1 MEESVEIIAIRIG
14 KNALSMLMS
23 FVAKIVSGFL
33 IVVVIARLSSVEEVG
48 DWSTV
53 IAFTWAF
60 TAVMDFGLNRLLVP
74 EIAKRRDEAD
84 IYVSN
89 SITLCFLF
97 GLIGWIAMA
106 LFANWLAYPQRI
118 VHAVYLAG
126 LAQVHYVLAGLIQS
140 AFRAFE
146 RMELETLSVG
156 FQEAVFLVCAIGVL
170 YSGLPFLWIFGAYAF
185 SRWAGVCCSWL
196 LYEKHLGKLRPR
208 LNPPICRE
216 LLVKGWPFAVFSVIS
231 ILYLRADV
239 LLLSLFRGAAAV
251 GYYEIAANLFL
262 RLNVF
267 ARTVNQSLLPL
278 LSREYA
284 IKRIGESANQRIRK
298 YLNPTIKYQAI
309 LAFPMTFGGLILAPQ
324 IIEFFYGGGYEA
336 SILLFQLLIG
346 FVMLRFIDHTLG
358 ITLTAIGQQ
367 TRRMVALGG
376 ATAINLLLNAVL
388 IPRYSYL
395 GATISSIFTEVF
407 LFIALYLFLSQWV
420 PGVIQLKV
428 LIKPMLGAVVMS
440 AFVLIL
446 KNLPLPLLVP
456 LGTAMYVLALF
467 LLKSFSVEEIRTIL
481 KLVEKLRVVPRP
493 IQRRLADALLARS
506 EG

>member
-14 KNALSMLMS
+14 KNVLSLLVS
-23 FVAKIVSGFL
+23 FVAKVVSGFL
-33 IVVVIARLSSVEEVG
+33 IVVVIARLSGVEEVG

-53 IAFTWAF
+53 IAFTWTF
-60 TAVMDFGLNRLLVP
+60 TALMDFGLNRLLVP

-89 SITLCFLF
+89 SIALCILF
-97 GLIGWIAMA
+97 GLIGWMAMA
-106 LFANWLAYPQRI
+106 LIVNWLEYPQRVI
-118 VHAVYLAG
+118 HAVYLAG
-126 LAQVHYVLAGLIQS
+126 LAQVLYVLAGLIQS

-170 YSGLPFLWIFGAYAF
+170 YFALPFLWIFVVYAF
-185 SRWAGVCCSWL
+185 SRLAGVSSAWL
-196 LYEKHLGKLRPR
+196 LYRNHLGYLRPR
-208 LNPPICRE
+208 LNPQICWE
-216 LLVKGWPFAVFSVIS
+216 LLIKGWPFAVFSALS
-231 ILYLRADV
+231 MLYLRADV
-239 LLLSLFRGAAAV
+239 LLLSLFHGAAAV
-251 GYYEIAANLFL
+251 GYYEVAANLFL

-267 ARTVNQSLLPL
+267 ARTVNTSLLPL

-284 IKRIGESANQRIRK
+284 ISGKEIRK

-309 LAFPMTFGGLILAPQ
+309 LALPMTFGGLILAPQ
-324 IIEFFYGGGYEA
+324 IIEFFYAGGYEA

-346 FVMLRFIDHTLG
+346 FVMLRFVDHTLG

-367 TRRMVALGG
+367 TRRVVALGG

-395 GATISSIFTEVF
+395 GATMSSIFTEIF
-407 LFIALYLFLSQWV
+407 LFIALYLFLSRWV
-420 PGVIQLKV
+420 PGVIRLQIF
-428 LIKPMLGAVVMS
+428 IKPMLGAVVMS
-440 AFVLIL
+440 APILIL

-456 LGTAMYVLALF
+456 LGAATYILALF
-467 LLKSFSVEEIRTIL
+467 LLKSFSVEETRTIL
-481 KLVEKLRVVPRP
+481 KLVEMLGVVPKP
-493 IQRRLADALLARS
+493 IRRRLADALLARS